1 MFIPGAIDALGI
13 GDGDPMCMSGAVEP
27 VAGGGLGAVVMPGI
41 AAIVGTGVAFA
52 GAGVGVAFLAGAGVG
67 IGMPGMGAIVG
78 CAAKTGET
86 LRTVR
91 KAATLKRVASK
102 RTSCWTATYYA
113 P

>member
-1 MFIPGAIDALGI
+1 MFPGAIDALG
-13 GDGDPMCMSGAVEP
+13 DGEAFGAI
-27 VAGGGLGAVVMPGI
+27 VMPGI
-41 AAIVGTGVAFA
+41 GAIVGTGEAFA
-52 GAGVGVAFLAGAGVG
+52 GAGVGVAFLAGAGVA

-86 LRTVR
+86 VRTVR
-91 KAATLKRVASK
+91 TAATLKRVASK